1 MMLEVPPLT
10 PFSKPVAKPIVATEV
25 VPLVHVPPGD
35 VLLSVVD
42 VPAHTVSNPLMAAGV
57 GFTVSVRLYVVAQP
71 VVEFLITSVP
81 KKLAAGNAAG
91 TFAMIGLAG
100 KPVKVGCGTGPAGD
114 HVSMYWLG
122 APVVPE

>member
-10 PFSKPVAKPIVATEV
+10 PFSTPVPRPIVATDG
-25 VPLVHVPPGD
+25 VPLDHVPPGD

-42 VPAHTVSNPLMAAGV
+42 VPAHTVSNPLIAAGV

-71 VVEFLITSVP
+71 EVEFLITSVP

-91 TFAMIGLAG
+91 TLAMIGLAG
-100 KPVKVGCGTGPAGD
+100 RPVNVGCGTGPAGD
-114 HVSMYWLG
+114 HVSIYWLG